1 MKSLQGSK
9 FRFVLSLLMIVGL
22 AFVGCQKET
31 PLTPESNLQNTR
43 STNQLTFLS
52 SKSMRLEKAFNS
64 QELITA
70 AAGGTMTTG
79 DDSSGYSSLFF
90 KPGDLSND
98 TTITFNW
105 DSQGYITDLDPH
117 GISFNTPV
125 EIYLSY
131 KDADLTQVNED
142 SLHIWYYNDNTTNWE
157 LVGGTVNKVD
167 KRVEG
172 FINHFSRYAVASE

>member
-1 MKSLQGSK
+1 MKGYRTKSFQVFLIA
-9 FRFVLSLLMIVGL
+9 LLTVTVG
-22 AFVGCQKET
+22 FFGCQKEM
-31 PLTPESNLQNTR
+31 PLTPESNLQNTH

-52 SKSMRLEKAFNS
+52 SKSMRLEKAFSS
-64 QELITA
+64 QELITV
-70 AAGGTMTTG
+70 AAGGTMTAG

-98 TTITFNW
+98 ATITFNG